1 MDPIETKSYKPMSTR
16 SKIKITFLSLGIAW
30 TSVVIT
36 LHTLKKLD
44 MADQRDFYCTTFLAC
59 AAGLGLQKKSTE
71 TAPTNKDNTDA

>member
-1 MDPIETKSYKPMSTR
+1 MSTR

-30 TSVVIT
+30 TSTVIT
-36 LHTLKKLD
+36 LHTLKKID

-71 TAPTNKDNTDA
+71 VTNKDDSNV